1 MALPDGEVNKRFK
14 KAIWALPILVFASIF
29 SHITR
34 LFGGGKRK
42 EKTERRQKKEN
53 MKIAIESPTYLRLN
67 KHGMDFVALETIRE
81 LQRRNDG
88 NEYYVIVRTR

>member
-42 EKTERRQKKEN
+42 KKTERRQKKE
-53 MKIAIESPTYLRLN
+53 I
-67 KHGMDFVALETIRE
+67 
-81 LQRRNDG
+81 
-88 NEYYVIVRTR
+88 